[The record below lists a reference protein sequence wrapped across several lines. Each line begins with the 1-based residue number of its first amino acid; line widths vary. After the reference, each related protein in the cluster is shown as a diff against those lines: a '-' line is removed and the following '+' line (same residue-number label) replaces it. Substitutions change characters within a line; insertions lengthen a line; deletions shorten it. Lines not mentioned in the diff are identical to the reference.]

1 MLQRY
6 MSASVLTVSNPWRV
20 NATKQRYLPTSVDL
34 LTVSN
39 PWRMNATKPRSSP
52 VSVLFPTSGLEHSRS
67 GGGRG
72 VFSSSFSLCVAWQS
86 PDAGATGHSGCVG
99 GGGGGGGSRFRQGGA
114 TAIPG
119 VECVGGGGEGTAFL
133 VRLERPAIPGL
144 ATWRGGGGGGGVEG
158 EWGGFPGEGGGRGV
172 FSSPS

>member
-99 GGGGGGGSRFRQGGA
+99 GGGGGGGAAVFVRVERPPFR
-114 TAIPG
+114 
-119 VECVGGGGEGTAFL
+119 VWSVCVWGREGTAFL

-144 ATWRGGGGGGGVEG
+144 ATWRGGGGGGGRRRV
-158 EWGGFPGEGGGRGV
+158 GRL
-172 FSSPS
+172 SR

>member
-1 MLQRY
+1 MPQRY
-6 MSASVLTVSNPWRV
+6 MSASV
-20 NATKQRYLPTSVDL
+20 

-52 VSVLFPTSGLEHSRS
+52 VSVLFPTTGLEHSRS

-86 PDAGATGHSGCVG
+86 PDAGATGHSGCVCVG
-99 GGGGGGGSRFRQGGA
+99 GGRGGSSRFRQGGA

-119 VECVGGGGEGTAFL
+119 VECVGGAGGGGTAFL
-133 VRLERPAIPGL
+133 VRLERL
-144 ATWRGGGGGGGVEG
+144 ATWGGGGGG
-158 EWGGFPGEGGGRGV
+158 
-172 FSSPS
+172 